1 LCNIK
6 DERPGEGVKA
16 EDISRKEVHEIPHKE
31 GQDSTRDQGVRKTQV
46 EGKDQDD
53 IRSDPLNGE

>member
-6 DERPGEGVKA
+6 DERSGEGVKT
-16 EDISRKEVHEIPHKE
+16 EDISRKEVHEIPHE
-31 GQDSTRDQGVRKTQV
+31 ESQDSTRDQGVRKTQV
-46 EGKDQDD
+46 EGEDQDD